1 MPVGKDAAFS
11 AIKDRFES
19 SYVVYEKD
27 QILILDA
34 IPKETAK
41 NVIRINSGGIGFSS
55 TGINGVFNSAWT
67 IDETLDMQQINV
79 INLVAD
85 LIKGGPLKLGNFSNQ
100 SGTMGSCL
108 KIVETSSFTPA
119 VGGGGRYFIN

>member
-1 MPVGKDAAFS
+1 MNNLKNFLNTAENKITEKVEISEQNVTAKLEKELLEATN

-34 IPKETAK
+34 IPKETAQ

-67 IDETLDMQQINV
+67 IDGAGRLSSQVQHLSRSTK
-79 INLVAD
+79 
-85 LIKGGPLKLGNFSNQ
+85 IK
-100 SGTMGSCL
+100 
-108 KIVETSSFTPA
+108 
-119 VGGGGRYFIN
+119 